1 MLPFAA
7 IALVAIAQA
16 PDQLEELVR
25 RSAEIPHFRA
35 TFQLTSTVS
44 ASASEITIDYGGPT
58 RVRVDSGAGD
68 ARTSMWSVDG
78 VLAIV
83 AGGGAKPLHG
93 RVDCREVYGLFDAV
107 EEQLRREF
115 PDARPRGEL
124 RSAVSMRWL
133 FDEQAGKSNYAI
145 ETTITTG
152 SPSPMGWLDTLV
164 QKSATPIEEG
174 ELLRFS
180 TDGHFDLSVSR
191 ATGMLQEF
199 RGRSPKG
206 EMRLVLKSVDFA
218 TPPPAERFELPATPA
233 TGATASDVSL
243 ELRRSIARAAE
254 MQLRRRMYDV
264 LGAAKGPLD
273 GPQGAHGLATLKV
286 RSLCRRFHEL
296 TLESL
301 AAPLR
306 ERSAKV
312 SSGVVERLRKLKSEG
327 RTREELEALCAK
339 ETASLEEQLATF
351 STSLQAR
358 TQPPSGTEELP
369 NARELASIEATV
381 LQELL
386 KDRVVDPVLAD
397 FRRACDE
404 GLR

>member
-1 MLPFAA
+1 MFPFAA
-7 IALVAIAQA
+7 IAVVVAAA

-25 RSAEIPHFRA
+25 RSAEVPHFRA
-35 TFQLTSTVS
+35 TFQLTSTV
-44 ASASEITIDYGGPT
+44 AAAASEIVIDYGGPT
-58 RVRVDSGAGD
+58 RVRVDSGAGG
-68 ARTSMWSVDG
+68 ARTSMWSVVG
-78 VLAIV
+78 TLAIV
-83 AGGGAKPLHG
+83 ADDGARPLHG
-93 RVDCREVYGLFDAV
+93 RVDCREVYGAFDAV

-115 PDARPRGEL
+115 PDAKPRGEL
-124 RSAVSMRWL
+124 HSAVSMRWL
-133 FDEQAGKSNYAI
+133 FDEKAGKSNYAI

-164 QKSATPIEEG
+164 QKGATPVEEG
-174 ELLRFS
+174 ELLKFS

-218 TPPPAERFELPATPA
+218 SPPPAERFELAAAPAK
-233 TGATASDVSL
+233 GDDISV

-264 LGAAKGPLD
+264 LAASKGPLD
-273 GPQGAHGLATLKV
+273 GPESAHGLATLKV
-286 RSLCRRFHEL
+286 RSLCRKFHEL

-306 ERSAKV
+306 ERSSKV
-312 SSGVVERLRKLKSEG
+312 SSGVVERLRQLKAEG

-339 ETASLEEQLATF
+339 ETASLQEQLATF

-358 TQPPSGTEELP
+358 TQPPAGTEELP
-369 NARELASIEATV
+369 NARELAAIEATV

-386 KDRVVDPVLAD
+386 KDRVVEPVLAD